1 MKRIRL
7 FAVLALALL
16 AIGLGSCSR
25 RIDADLS
32 QKVAGSVGDINA
44 VYDDVSK
51 HLLNHDPKDPYAAA
65 ISAMAGSHT
74 SRALNFRMNL
84 EDSGEDFAG
93 GLSYSSFYSDSISW
107 NIGIHSD
114 GEDYLS
120 GGARY
125 HLFTDDGLFGLGIQP
140 FASANLDYSSD
151 YMNLRF
157 GGGAAWWLTELFAL
171 EGGADTSM
179 NIAASD
185 GLPAPAGDGD
195 LSVWMGMGIHF

>member
-65 ISAMAGSHT
+65 ISPMAGSHT

-120 GGARY
+120 GGAHFPSFSQLHFPLFRISSIIVF
-125 HLFTDDGLFGLGIQP
+125 HLSNDT
-140 FASANLDYSSD
+140 SAN
-151 YMNLRF
+151 NLMRRMQAGGMLKNRGGVSGRF
-157 GGGAAWWLTELFAL
+157 QF
-171 EGGADTSM
+171 
-179 NIAASD
+179 IQ
-185 GLPAPAGDGD
+185 
-195 LSVWMGMGIHF
+195 F